1 MMKAPKGWASIL
13 AHEIIEALYE
23 KKLIELKAPKDKVTA
38 VTDQLILNELMIE
51 DKLNKEVKELLKKYD
66 MEIEKG
72 RLDYRKLFE
81 ITKQKLAKERN
92 IIL

>member
-1 MMKAPKGWASIL
+1 MKAPKGWASIL
-13 AHEIIEALYE
+13 AHEIIEELYK

-38 VTDQLILNELMIE
+38 VTGQLILNELMIE
-51 DKLNKEVKELLKKYD
+51 DKLNNEVKELLKKYD

-72 RLDYRKLFE
+72 RLDYRRLFE

>member
-1 MMKAPKGWASIL
+1 MKVPKGWASIL
-13 AHEIIEALYE
+13 AHDIIEELYK

-38 VTDQLILNELMIE
+38 VTGQLILNELSVE
-51 DKLNKEVKELLKKYD
+51 EKLNKEVNDLLKKYD
-66 MEIEKG
+66 SEIEKG

>member
-1 MMKAPKGWASIL
+1 MKAPKGWASIL
-13 AHEIIEALYE
+13 AHEIIEELYK

-38 VTDQLILNELMIE
+38 VTEQLIFNELMIE
-51 DKLNKEVKELLKKYD
+51 DKINKEVKELLKKYD
-66 MEIEKG
+66 TEIEKG